1 MSTRVSVEKK
11 VFLGVRVRAT
21 TSLAFD
27 DVLRRLRSLTGLAPA
42 ADFVA
47 NSQAPGTEADY
58 ARNVRHCF
66 VGKSGFMLFFEM
78 DHGGWIGRFGIRR
91 KLVRWIFGNPLIA
104 ITMLRRDLS
113 AGLFVPVE
121 LLLME
126 QADGRGSVVI
136 YVRPSS
142 LIAIGKD
149 AGLRAAA
156 KALDRKVEA
165 LVARATKPTRN
176 RHTIRHSVA
185 KNRAK
190 RRQSHSA

>member
-1 MSTRVSVEKK
+1 MTKRVSVEIK
-11 VFLGVRVRAT
+11 VFLGVRVKTT
-21 TSLAFD
+21 TSVAFD
-27 DVLRRLRSLTGLAPA
+27 EVLRRLRSLTGLAPA
-42 ADFVA
+42 PDFIA
-47 NSQAPGTEADY
+47 ISQEPGTEADY

-78 DHGGWIGRFGIRR
+78 DHGGWIGRFGIKR

-104 ITMLRRDLS
+104 ITMLRHDLS

-126 QADGRGSVVI
+126 QADGQGSVVI

-142 LIAIGKD
+142 LIATGKD

-165 LVARATKPTRN
+165 LVARATKSKRN
-176 RHTIRHSVA
+176 RKSNRLSAA
-185 KNRAK
+185 KGRSK
-190 RRQSHSA
+190 RRRLHST

>member
-1 MSTRVSVEKK
+1 MSSRVSIGKK
-11 VFLGVRVRAT
+11 VFLGVRVETT

-27 DVLRRLRSLTGLAPA
+27 EVLRRLRSLTGLAPA
-42 ADFVA
+42 PDFIA
-47 NSQAPGTEADY
+47 ISQEPGTEADY

-78 DHGGWIGRFGIRR
+78 DHGGWIGRFGIKR
-91 KLVRWIFGNPLIA
+91 KSVRWIFGNPLIA

-136 YVRPSS
+136 YVLPSS

-165 LVARATKPTRN
+165 LVARATNPKKN
-176 RHTIRHSVA
+176 RKSNRLSAT
-185 KNRAK
+185 KGRAK
-190 RRQSHSA
+190 RRRHQST